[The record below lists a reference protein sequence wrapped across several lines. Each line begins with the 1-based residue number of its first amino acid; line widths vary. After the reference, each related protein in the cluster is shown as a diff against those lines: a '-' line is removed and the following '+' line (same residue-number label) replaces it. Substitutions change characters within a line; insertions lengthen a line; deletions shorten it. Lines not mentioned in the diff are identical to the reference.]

1 MPEIKNNFLKGKMN
15 KDADERVLPTGEYK
29 DALNIQVGVAENG
42 DAGSLHNVLSNNKI
56 SNLNISGAKCIGS
69 VADTQ
74 TEKIYWFIYG
84 TTVDAIAEYD
94 ETKNTISPV
103 IVDTTKNIL
112 KFLNT
117 QITALNVIEGYLIWS
132 DNNSEPKS
140 IDIESFKSGSTDFAT
155 TTTITETYIN
165 VTRSIVESDLT
176 LIKKK
181 PASAP
186 YISTSNFGIPAQS
199 NNVDITSTINFTSNN
214 PGDEINITVSANPNF
229 STGQTFFIVSGFD
242 LTAVKCKFVRIDN
255 LTLRLELIEKSSGIV
270 ATAFPFTGTLKT
282 GEIMFEDKFI
292 RFAYRWKFKNNQ
304 YSVFSPFSTIAFE
317 AFTAFVYDIEKG
329 YNTSMQNQ
337 IRGITLTGIDTTP
350 TNLESIDILY
360 KESNNTNVYV
370 YKTLKLDEIQ
380 NYQTGTGTILINKE
394 SVYSVLPENQLLRQ
408 YDNVP
413 YRAKSSEII
422 ANRVIFGNYKD
433 GLDITSD
440 STGNYVN
447 YNPTFNITL
456 SERNNSLRKSIKT
469 GRTYQIGVIF
479 EDIYGRQ
486 TTIISNDT
494 GVIKVDYDKVRT
506 DNISAKPNEFKVS
519 LSSLPYDVFFNN
531 RISKFKYYIKE
542 QSQEYYNIIITAA
555 FEDNENSN
563 FLWLQIPSYEINK
576 VDKEDYIILK
586 KKAFNNLQD
595 IEPAADS
602 SLKYK
607 VQDISNDKPD
617 NVTSSDNFNGYF
629 FLKIEK
635 DSSGVATA
643 ASLTPNTGS
652 SGWNNAVFET
662 IPKDNILDLYYET
675 EDTYNISEYNQEKTL
690 KWFNCF
696 DFGNGVESD
705 RIRDDFNEVTI
716 DNQVRVSTT
725 VENSNREKHN
735 KYGLIFSSGL
745 FNSRNGVND
754 INQFNTG
761 EAITKDLNP
770 EYGSIQKLHTR
781 NTDVIALCEDKIL
794 RILANKD
801 ALFNADGNVNL
812 TATTNVLGQSVPYSG
827 EYGISKN
834 PESFAQYGYQVYF
847 TDRARNAVLR
857 LSGDGLTVISN
868 YGMSDFFRDKFNLAT
883 AEESISFKEGIDGWT
898 SRLSFVPESGVSLN
912 GTYYTMKDGEL
923 YKQHVASSNYNNFYN
938 TQYNSTVDFIYNQD
952 PSVIKNFKTLSY
964 EGSENWYANT
974 IETDQQSGKISTFIN
989 KEGKWF
995 NNIKGIANTDNNL
1008 DTKEFSIQG
1017 LGNIT
1022 SFTT

>member
-84 TTVDAIAEYD
+84 TTIDAIAEYN
-94 ETKNTISPV
+94 ETTDTVSPI

-112 KFLNT
+112 KFSNT
-117 QITALNVIEGYLIWS
+117 QITALNIIEGYLIWS
-132 DNNSEPKS
+132 DNNSEPKN
-140 IDIESFKSGSTDFAT
+140 IDIELFKSGSTDFAT

-186 YISTSNFGIPAQS
+186 FVSTNIYGEIVQS
-199 NNVDITSTINFTSNN
+199 NNVDITSTIDFTSNN
-214 PGDEINITVSANPNF
+214 PGDSIDITVSADPNF
-229 STGQTFFIVSGFD
+229 VENQTFFI
-242 LTAVKCKFVRIDN
+242 TAAYDISAVECKFKSIN
-255 LTLRLELIEKSSGIV
+255 GLTITLELIEKIGFSFS
-270 ATAFPFTGTLKT
+270 FTGTLKT
-282 GEIMFEDKFI
+282 GEIIFKDKFI

-304 YSVFSPFSTIAFE
+304 YSVFSPFSIIAFE
-317 AFTAFVYDIEKG
+317 PYGTFVYDIEKG

-337 IRGITLTGIDTTP
+337 IRSITLTGIDTTP
-350 TNLESIDILY
+350 VNLESVDILY
-360 KESNNTNVYV
+360 KESNNTNVYN

-380 NYQTGTGTILINKE
+380 NYQTGTGTVVLNKE
-394 SVYSVLPENQLLRQ
+394 SIYSVVPQNQLLRQ

-433 GLDITSD
+433 GLNITNES
-440 STGNYVN
+440 SGLYVD
-447 YNPTFNITL
+447 YNPTFNITVAN
-456 SERNNSLRKSIKT
+456 RTNNKFKSIKT
-469 GRTYQIGVIF
+469 GRTYQIGVVF
-479 EDIYGRQ
+479 EDLYGRQ
-486 TTIISNDT
+486 TTVLSNET
-494 GVIKVDYDKVRT
+494 GTIKVDYNQVRP
-506 DNISAKPNEFKVS
+506 DNISLNANQLQVS

-542 QSQEYYNIIITAA
+542 NSQDYYNIVINKA

-563 FLWLQIPSYEINK
+563 FLWLVIPSYEINK
-576 VDKEDYIILK
+576 VNEEDYIILK
-586 KKAFNNLQD
+586 KKAD
-595 IEPAADS
+595 SASPEADG

-607 VQDISNDKPD
+607 VQGISNDKPD

-635 DSSGVATA
+635 DIFGIATA
-643 ASLTPNTGS
+643 SNLTPSYTGS
-652 SGWNNAVFET
+652 WSNPIFET
-662 IPKDNILDLYYET
+662 IPDENILDLYYET
-675 EDTYNISEYNQEKTL
+675 EDTYNISEYNQTKTL

-705 RIRDDFNEVTI
+705 RIRDDFNEATI

-725 VENSNREKHN
+725 VEDSNREKHN